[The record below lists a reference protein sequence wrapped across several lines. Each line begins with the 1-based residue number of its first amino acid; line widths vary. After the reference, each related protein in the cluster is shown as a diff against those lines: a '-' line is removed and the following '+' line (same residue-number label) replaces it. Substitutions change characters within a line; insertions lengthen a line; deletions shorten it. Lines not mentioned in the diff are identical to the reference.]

1 MKCIKSTTKSII
13 QLLWKTIYNGY
24 MWLFI
29 LTYTFYILFVLI
41 FRQYSV
47 IGWNGVLPPN
57 FFPKCYD
64 QSETY
69 KIMNYVFLDQYLG
82 ACGWFVAFNAISN
95 NISVI
100 WWRLQFYWWRKPE
113 YPGKTTGL
121 SQVTGKLYHIMLY
134 QVHLAITDGI
144 RTHNF
149 SGYRHWLDQY
159 RTHNWLR

>member
-1 MKCIKSTTKSII
+1 MKWQKSTTKSII

-69 KIMNYVFLDQYLG
+69 KIMNYMFLDQYLG
-82 ACGWFVAFNAISN
+82 GCGWLVAFNAISN

-100 WWRLQFYWWRKPE
+100 WWRSVLLVEETGVPGENHKP
-113 YPGKTTGL
+113 PASHWQTLLHNVASSTPRHKRDSN
-121 SQVTGKLYHIMLY
+121 SQL
-134 QVHLAITDGI
+134 
-144 RTHNF
+144 
-149 SGYRHWLDQY
+149 
-159 RTHNWLR
+159 